1 MRDRNP
7 PIISTAD
14 ILTYTKDTYELELTE
29 PAYSQV
35 QKKIKVLK

>member
-29 PAYSQV
+29 PTYSQE
-35 QKKIKVLK
+35 KKKLKP